1 MDWTQVV
8 QQADCLFKGLHDLHV
23 KFYKLWTSSVFLTW
37 RWFFGISLIIVPWIV
52 WFIIK
57 KKQSTDRLLYA
68 GFSVMLMSSFLDVV
82 GIALGLWSYP
92 FNVFPLM
99 PEFIPFDIC
108 ALPVATMVLIQIFPK
123 VKPVYKALFYAAAGS
138 FIFQPLMHLIS
149 LYDPMQWQ
157 NYYSFPILAGIYMA
171 ADFFATR
178 TRFEKLK

>member
-1 MDWTQVV
+1 MD
-8 QQADCLFKGLHDLHV
+8 
-23 KFYKLWTSSVFLTW
+23 SSVFLTW
-37 RWFFGISLIIVPWIV
+37 RWFFGISLNC
-52 WFIIK
+52 
-57 KKQSTDRLLYA
+57 SLDRLVHYKEEA
-68 GFSVMLMSSFLDVV
+68 KYRPPVVRRFSVMLMSSFLDVV

-123 VKPVYKALFYAAAGS
+123 VEACLQSSVLCRRRFVHIPAADAPD
-138 FIFQPLMHLIS
+138 Q